1 MKLYIMKKDMLMEL
15 KQRLPNIYML
25 YYTEKDGS
33 WVEKQFQEN
42 PYNFFMEIPEF
53 QLANLYAG
61 MEKGKI
67 DLKNCKVIYKNLS
80 FLSPSQASDERF
92 WAALTHKTFYS
103 YMRERWGY
111 ATGITIPSQ
120 KDGVSEIKSRF
131 FFAGNGKS
139 GYFRNTF
146 AKCWWIGKLLYEP
159 NKGNFEMLDTIG
171 SNDFNSKVNEI
182 FYNYT
187 FSSNPTILNG
197 IVECFEYFNS
207 RNKKISV
214 RNQLRP
220 TMQKLNAVGGG
231 LILDCLSSEE
241 IRDIMIDNITSI
253 MEGRHDTLIS
263 GDDVSEDENEYEE
276 ASEEDTKLEN
286 TELENN
292 TDRINIG
299 DVVTIISKDRKDSQV
314 VYMRYHKGKLSI
326 LGELILNK
334 TKNDTVDF
342 KGRTYD
348 IATIEKSKCAATTVI
363 I

>member
-53 QLANLYAG
+53 QLANLYSG

-92 WAALTHKTFYS
+92 WAALTHKTFYN

-111 ATGITIPSQ
+111 AIGTTIPSQ
-120 KDGVSEIKSRF
+120 KDGVSEIKNRF
-131 FFAGNGKS
+131 FFTNNGKS

-146 AKCWWIGKLLYEP
+146 AKCWWIGKLLYDP
-159 NKGNFEMLDTIG
+159 NKNNFEMLDTIG
-171 SNDFNSKVNEI
+171 TNNFNSKVTEI

-187 FSSNPTILNG
+187 FSSHPTILNG

-207 RNKKISV
+207 RNKKINV

-220 TMQKLNAVGGG
+220 TLQKLNAIGGG
-231 LILDCLSSEE
+231 MILDCLSSEE

-253 MEGRHDTLIS
+253 MEDRHDTLIS

-276 ASEEDTKLEN
+276 DSEEGTKLEN

-292 TDRINIG
+292 TYRINIG

-342 KGRTYD
+342 KGKTYD
-348 IATIEKSKCAATTVI
+348 IATIEKSKCAATTVGI
-363 I
+363 